1 MEYKEIV
8 SVTGE
13 SGLFQLVSSK
23 SDGAIV
29 RSLDGKTTRFV
40 PSRNHN
46 FTPLESIEIFTTGE
60 NVPLSEVFKMM
71 QEKEESTPVI
81 EPSDDSA
88 IKQYFAK
95 VYPDLDK
102 ERVYMSDMKKMLKW
116 YPVLKANDL
125 LHFEDEAEEEEDTE
139 KASEKKDKA
148 PVESKEAKENKE
160 TKTEKKTTKKSP
172 AKEEQTGKKA
182 QEKKTAEKKAS
193 PNVTKKP
200 AAAKKKTTATKK
212 STGKSK

>member
-13 SGLFQLVSSK
+13 SGLFQLLSSK

-46 FTPLESIEIFTTGE
+46 FTPLESIEVFTTGE
-60 NVPLSEVFKMM
+60 NVPLSEVFKAM
-71 QEKEESTPVI
+71 QEKESSVPVI
-81 EPSDDSA
+81 ESGKDAASV
-88 IKQYFAK
+88 KEYFNE
-95 VYPDLDK
+95 VYPVLDK

-125 LHFEDEAEEEEDTE
+125 LQFEEETE
-139 KASEKKDKA
+139 EA
-148 PVESKEAKENKE
+148 PVEAEVIQEDKKEVKNAAGEKKESKPASETTGKPEVKKESTPNKTDKKPVE
-160 TKTEKKTTKKSP
+160 KKSAVKTEKPEASK
-172 AKEEQTGKKA
+172 KKA
-182 QEKKTAEKKAS
+182 ASKKTDKD
-193 PNVTKKP
+193 
-200 AAAKKKTTATKK
+200 K
-212 STGKSK
+212 S